1 MCISQKNASHEQSWD
16 LRNRLP
22 AEAATV
28 SATDEGATQGPSE
41 SQALPRVGLTCR
53 HDFGSP
59 SPISLPESFPYPV
72 EKIKMNIIFTVW
84 SKPLKPC

>member
-59 SPISLPESFPYPV
+59 PPSPCQNLSPTQLR
-72 EKIKMNIIFTVW
+72 K
-84 SKPLKPC
+84 LK